1 MHMRRMLTQNG
12 FTVEE
17 APNGS
22 SGLEA
27 IHRNLP
33 DVVLLD
39 MMMPDLDGVE
49 VVRRL
54 RASGVKVPVVLC
66 SGDPEAA
73 RARGLEPGLVQ
84 CTLQKPF
91 TRSQLLEAIG
101 RARRA

>member
-1 MHMRRMLTQNG
+1 MLTQKG

-17 APNGS
+17 APNGN

-27 IHRNLP
+27 IQRSMP

-54 RASGVKVPVVLC
+54 RASGVNVPVVLC
-66 SGDPEAA
+66 SGDPTAA

-84 CTLQKPF
+84 CVLQKPF
-91 TRSQLLEAIG
+91 DRSQLLDAIR
-101 RARRA
+101 RARGA